1 MNVSRFAGLCLLFLA
16 LHPFSVCA
24 AEPLRFAYQNRVG
37 DAVSLVAIEKGFF
50 AAEGIQVK
58 GVLFNNGPAC
68 AEALYTGAVD
78 VATMG
83 DTTALISVSK
93 DPSVRILACHGAGE
107 HRHRIIVATASPLR
121 TLADLKGKRVG
132 VKKGTST
139 HGGFLALLAANGLH
153 STDMK
158 LLDLS
163 PDLLPEAL
171 SAGSLDAFVASEPT
185 PSVAETRGGRELAT
199 LGGLGNDYPLLV
211 VAKSAVLQKREAELV
226 AFFRA
231 LRRAE
236 QFIRKNP
243 AETAA
248 ILGKVDRI
256 SIDTARKA
264 MARHSY
270 LLRLDGRV
278 LKSLEQTAAFLY
290 GQHKIPQLPDLKSV
304 ISTRVLLLSLPPH
317 SKK

>member
-1 MNVSRFAGLCLLFLA
+1 MNFPAVFHHHKEIIDMNASRFVGLFLLCIV
-16 LHPFSVCA
+16 LHPFSVRA
-24 AEPLRFAYQNRVG
+24 AEPLRFAYQNRIG
-37 DAVSLVAIEKGFF
+37 DAVSLIAIEKGFF

-83 DTTALISVSK
+83 DTTALISVAK
-93 DPSVRILACHGAGE
+93 DPSVRILASHGAGE
-107 HRHRIIVATASPLR
+107 HRHRIIVANNSSLH

-139 HGGFLALLAANGLH
+139 HGGFLALLAAKGLRVG
-153 STDMK
+153 DMK

-163 PDLLPEAL
+163 PEILPEAL
-171 SAGSLDAFVASEPT
+171 SAGSIDAFVASEPT

-199 LGGLGNDYPLLV
+199 LGGLGNEYPLLV

-236 QFIRKNP
+236 QFIRTNP

-248 ILGKVDRI
+248 ILGKADRL
-256 SIDTARKA
+256 SADTVRKA

-270 LLRLDGRV
+270 TLRLDGKV
-278 LKSLEQTAAFLY
+278 LKSLN
-290 GQHKIPQLPDLKSV
+290 
-304 ISTRVLLLSLPPH
+304 
-317 SKK
+317 